1 MAPWSKEFAISR
13 YTNDSIQKGEFQYTH
28 MPEKTI
34 PAEKLA
40 KLGNASEHEK
50 FRSQILGLSLLAA
63 SRLKKRRCKQF
74 NTSSR

>member
-1 MAPWSKEFAISR
+1 
-13 YTNDSIQKGEFQYTH
+13 